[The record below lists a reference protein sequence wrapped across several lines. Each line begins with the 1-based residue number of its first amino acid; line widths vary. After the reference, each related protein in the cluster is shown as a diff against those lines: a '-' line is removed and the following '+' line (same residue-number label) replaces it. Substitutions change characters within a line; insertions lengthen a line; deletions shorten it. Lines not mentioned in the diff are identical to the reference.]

1 MINGHS
7 LNLASSKP
15 LETVYFLSSVGLNDA
30 GTLIVPD
37 KVVVGL
43 TEDHTTYVANFK
55 ENIDKREVETFLS
68 QWIEKYY
75 FTRDGAELNSFT
87 YQTKRKYF

>member
-1 MINGHS
+1 MG
-7 LNLASSKP
+7 
-15 LETVYFLSSVGLNDA
+15 TNDT

-43 TEDHTTYVANFK
+43 MEDHTTYVANFK
-55 ENIDKREVETFLS
+55 ENIDKRKVETFLS

-75 FTRDGAELNSFT
+75 FTRDGAEFLRFILDLWASSSLS
-87 YQTKRKYF
+87 